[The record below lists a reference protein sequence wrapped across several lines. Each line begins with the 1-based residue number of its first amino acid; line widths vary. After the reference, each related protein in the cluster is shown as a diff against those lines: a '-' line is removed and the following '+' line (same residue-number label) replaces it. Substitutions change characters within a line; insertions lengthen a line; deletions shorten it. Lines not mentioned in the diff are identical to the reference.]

1 MQFLLLRG
9 WQQCWYLLSVKSLQ
23 LQLLYSLSLEEN
35 GMVFVTLLSSL
46 SCHRVDK
53 RSKRDFEDYCRRA
66 DKVSVSHEE
75 MPIED
80 KACIQDESNSIH
92 QVGKSQMGIFCR
104 VPSLIFPGKGK
115 TMSKTCIVG
124 VLIPSPQLKFQVLE
138 KIYSIHMK
146 MMAVFCIT

>member
-1 MQFLLLRG
+1 
-9 WQQCWYLLSVKSLQ
+9 
-23 LQLLYSLSLEEN
+23 
-35 GMVFVTLLSSL
+35 MVFVTLLSSL

-146 MMAVFCIT
+146 MMAVFCNIT

>member
-1 MQFLLLRG
+1 
-9 WQQCWYLLSVKSLQ
+9 
-23 LQLLYSLSLEEN
+23 
-35 GMVFVTLLSSL
+35 MVFVTLLSSL

-53 RSKRDFEDYCRRA
+53 RSKHDFEDYCRRA
-66 DKVSVSHEE
+66 DSVSVSHEE
-75 MPIED
+75 MLIED

-92 QVGKSQMGIFCR
+92 QVEKSQMGIFCR
-104 VPSLIFPGKGK
+104 VPTLIFPRKGK

>member
-9 WQQCWYLLSVKSLQ
+9 WQQCWYLLSVKYLQ

-80 KACIQDESNSIH
+80 KACIQDKSNSIH

-138 KIYSIHMK
+138 KICSIHMK